1 MESGKVLY
9 RLAESSC
16 VTQRSAAAAWA
27 AAGCWIMATRP
38 SFRPRPIDPSRPLPI
53 LRTCKDLKNADD
65 VVVSRALPQVGT
77 GVEAAE
83 LEERHLQQALLASV
97 YGEDAKNSKSFD
109 IPIPVFET
117 VEPPAC
123 PSKSSFVRPPDVYI
137 MFDKSDED
145 LENSMVDYD
154 GDHVDEAFVTKYN
167 IAHKKQSIPL
177 DMDGLERGMDALE
190 KIQGRILAEEEDA
203 LDVDLTLKPDPKKGA
218 SAAAAAA
225 AAVAAAKKKR
235 VETKDSLLQFSQV
248 RSELV
253 ATLPTCTDTGRREI
267 HAYWVDRRLAHGDP
281 FHRLYIK
288 APATDDPNPGVA
300 FRPRGREDGGGGRRM
315 NTYEN
320 FKRARILREE
330 FDVLRNVMQSVL
342 SRERTKADELALSA
356 LHTRMQC
363 VASGGPRLALLSR
376 NICVAEKEGYSVGDG
391 DAKIAISCRGLGVD
405 LPASVEAELNRM
417 PFGPDKKQKKLKRKG
432 TGIVANR
439 TEAKLGGTSATFGS
453 AGTVLGDSSQNGATD
468 GRGSRPQASILSQ
481 PNGVDSY
488 GFDDHGN
495 RFLKHMRYFA
505 GGFMNYGVCPYD
517 HRVFAAASERN
528 TVKDHP
534 CEPKP
539 FMVPA
544 ANVKLGRPVQ
554 SYRLGGKV
562 RPRQTTNHDA
572 FRAPSSSHP
581 APYVNSKSQED
592 ALEFGR
598 KRHLG
603 PKFGANVSKRKRR
616 PIKVRGRVGR
626 GGRVI
631 LDRVVFEPERG
642 VKAASYPAS
651 VEMGGVFTAGLPL
664 ESANHVAS
672 DDIGY
677 GILGR
682 VNDLAVSVEDRA
694 LVGPLQPM
702 VDHAQ
707 GCRDSEGRIVY
718 WPSRKAARA
727 KELQAKFAQREVA
740 SVGERKQVL
749 ASGGLPEPEYLR
761 NMPAYA
767 CRSNPLVEVVDVIQS
782 D

>member
-1 MESGKVLY
+1 M
-9 RLAESSC
+9 
-16 VTQRSAAAAWA
+16 
-27 AAGCWIMATRP
+27 
-38 SFRPRPIDPSRPLPI
+38 
-53 LRTCKDLKNADD
+53 RTSKDLRNADD

-117 VEPPAC
+117 VEPPSC
-123 PSKSSFVRPPDVYI
+123 RSQSSFVRPPDVYI

-154 GDHVDEAFVTKYN
+154 GDHVDEAFVAKYN
-167 IAHKKQSIPL
+167 IAHKKQQIPL
-177 DMDGLERGMDALE
+177 DMDGLERGIDALE
-190 KIQGRILAEEEDA
+190 KVQGRVLAEEEDTEG
-203 LDVDLTLKPDPKKGA
+203 VEQTLKPDPKKG
-218 SAAAAAA
+218 SSAAAA
-225 AAVAAAKKKR
+225 AAVAAAAAKKKR
-235 VETKDSLLQFSQV
+235 KETSDSLLQFSQV

-267 HAYWVDRRLAHGDP
+267 HAYWIERRLAHGGP

-288 APATDDPNPGVA
+288 APTTDDPDPGVA

-320 FKRARILREE
+320 FKRARHLREE
-330 FDVLRNVMQSVL
+330 FDVLRNLMQCVL
-342 SRERTKADELALSA
+342 NRERLKAEELSLSA
-356 LHTRMQC
+356 LHTRLQC
-363 VASGGPRLALLSR
+363 VATGGARLALLSR
-376 NICVAEKEGYSVGDG
+376 NVCVAEKEGYSIGDA
-391 DAKIAISCRGLGVD
+391 DAKIAISCRGLGVA
-405 LPASVEAELNRM
+405 LPPNIEAELHRL
-417 PFGPDKKQKKLKRKG
+417 PFGPDKRQKKLKRKS
-432 TGIVANR
+432 TGVVANR
-439 TEAKLGGTSATFGS
+439 TEAKLGGSSASFGG
-453 AGTVLGDSSQNGATD
+453 AGTVLGDSSQSGTTD
-468 GRGSRPQASILSQ
+468 GKGSRPHASILSQ

-539 FMVPA
+539 FMFPA
-544 ANVKLGRPVQ
+544 ANVKFARPA
-554 SYRLGGKV
+554 SSCRSGGKV
-562 RPRQTTNHDA
+562 RPRQSSVVGFA
-572 FRAPSSSHP
+572 REPSSSHLGASGSLRP
-581 APYVNSKSQED
+581 RDD
-592 ALEFGR
+592 ASELPR
-598 KRHLG
+598 RPLG
-603 PKFGANVSKRKRR
+603 SKFGANVSKRKRR
-616 PIKVRGRVGR
+616 PMKVRGRIGR
-626 GGRVI
+626 GGRII

-664 ESANHVAS
+664 ESANRVAAE
-672 DDIGY
+672 DIDSCN
-677 GILGR
+677 LGR
-682 VNDLAVSVEDRA
+682 IDDLAMSVEDRA

-702 VDHAQ
+702 VEQSQ
-707 GCRDSEGRIVY
+707 GHRDSEGRLVY
-718 WPSRKAARA
+718 WPSRKSARA
-727 KELQAKFAQREVA
+727 NELLQAKVAQSKIPSQSDEERGTSATVA
-740 SVGERKQVL
+740 PG
-749 ASGGLPEPEYLR
+749 AEYLR

-767 CRSNPLVEVVDVIQS
+767 RRLAPRVEVVDVIES